1 MMVHA
6 QRSAE
11 VPNVT
16 GVEDDLHQSLVNAP
30 AGQLLTQRDTRPKH
44 TRLNRTHR
52 QIKRLGNLFIRA
64 LLNECKRRDHL
75 KLRWQLAERELNGF
89 RELGIAASWRSTL
102 PSTLIA

>member
-1 MMVHA
+1 MRWRATGWCRATTFSLAHASDSRRSAKDHMMVHA

-30 AGQLLTQRDTRPKH
+30 SGQLLTQPDTRPKH

-52 QIKRLGNLFIRA
+52 QIKRLGNLFIRP
-64 LLNECKRRDHL
+64 LLNHCKPR
-75 KLRWQLAERELNGF
+75 
-89 RELGIAASWRSTL
+89 
-102 PSTLIA
+102 